1 MVSYGMSCL
10 TKCDKWSETHNHFTG
25 RKSRDAAEAR
35 KHQRPP
41 LRVAVI
47 TIHYAHVGKAPPP
60 HRLYI
65 DNHSSSQRPSLTWV
79 GGALQRILQ
88 LLHPT
93 KNHHVSPCTAVV
105 GKRCTLPTAREHR
118 HSPNDAKHC
127 AWA

>member
-1 MVSYGMSCL
+1 MRGCRL
-10 TKCDKWSETHNHFTG
+10 CTRLATK
-25 RKSRDAAEAR
+25 AEAR

-41 LRVAVI
+41 LRVAVF
-47 TIHYAHVGKAPPP
+47 TIRYAHVGSSVWTPSP
-60 HRLYI
+60 HWLCRG
-65 DNHSSSQRPSLTWV
+65 NRNSSQRHNFTWL

-105 GKRCTLPTAREHR
+105 GERCTLPTAREHR